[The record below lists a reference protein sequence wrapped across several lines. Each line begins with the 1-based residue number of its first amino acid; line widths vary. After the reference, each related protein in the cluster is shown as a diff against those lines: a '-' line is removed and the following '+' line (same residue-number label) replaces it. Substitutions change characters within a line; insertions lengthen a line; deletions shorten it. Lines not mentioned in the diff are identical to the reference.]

1 MKELPIRLT
10 PLALLLTVI
19 SICMTVLGILTYT
32 TARADMNLAKTYA
45 ETVRTRYELEVRG
58 QDWIGGMIA
67 SADGAAGLT
76 PDEDGV
82 VREEFRGDGGLV
94 LHAGVVVEDGSPR
107 IVEWRFEH
115 EWEEDTSIG
124 KLWDG
129 TIPG

>member
-10 PLALLLTVI
+10 PMALLLTVI
-19 SICMTVLGILTYT
+19 SICMTVLGILTCA
-32 TARADMNLAKTYA
+32 TARADVNLAETYA

-58 QDWIGGMIA
+58 QNWIGGLTA
-67 SADGAAGLT
+67 SADGQT
-76 PDEDGV
+76 SPDEDGV
-82 VREEFRGDGGLV
+82 IREEFRSGSGLV
-94 LHAGVVVEDGSPR
+94 LHAGAVIENGRPR
-107 IVEWRFEH
+107 IVEWRFEQ

>member
-10 PLALLLTVI
+10 PLSLLLTVI

-32 TARADMNLAKTYA
+32 TARADMNLAETYA
-45 ETVRTRYELEVRG
+45 ETVRARYRLDTVG
-58 QDWIGGMIA
+58 QWWIGDMIV
-67 SADGAAGLT
+67 DVETLYGQV

-82 VREEFRGDGGLV
+82 VRREFRGDGGLV
-94 LHAGVVVEDGSPR
+94 LHAGVVIEEGRPR

-129 TIPG
+129 KIPG

>member
-32 TARADMNLAKTYA
+32 TARADMNLAETYA
-45 ETVRTRYELEVRG
+45 ETVRSRYELEVRG
-58 QDWIGGMIA
+58 QNWIGDMIA
-67 SADGAAGLT
+67 SADGPTGSA

-82 VREEFRGDGGLV
+82 IREEFRSENGLI
-94 LHAGVVVEDGSPR
+94 LHAGIAIEDGAVR

-129 TIPG
+129 TIP

>member
-19 SICMTVLGILTYT
+19 SICMTVLGILTCT
-32 TARADMNLAKTYA
+32 TARADMNLAETYA

-58 QDWIGGMIA
+58 QDWVDDLID
-67 SADGAAGLT
+67 ADGQTGLV

-82 VREEFRGDGGLV
+82 IREDFRSEDGLI
-94 LHAGVVVEDGSPR
+94 LHAGIVIEGGGRLR
-107 IVEWRFEH
+107 IVEWRYEH

-129 TIPG
+129 KIPG

>member
-1 MKELPIRLT
+1 MKEYPIRLA

-19 SICMTVLGILTYT
+19 SICMTVLGILTYA
-32 TARADMNLAKTYA
+32 TARADINLAETYA
-45 ETVRTRYELEVRG
+45 ETVRTRYELESRG
-58 QDWIGGMIA
+58 QNWVGGLI
-67 SADGAAGLT
+67 SPADGQAAPS

-82 VREEFRGDGGLV
+82 IRAEFRDDGGLI
-94 LHAGVVVEDGSPR
+94 LHAGAVIEDGGPR

>member
-19 SICMTVLGILTYT
+19 SICMTVLGILTCA
-32 TARADMNLAKTYA
+32 TARADINLAETYA
-45 ETVRTRYELEVRG
+45 QTVRTRYALEVRG
-58 QDWIGGMIA
+58 QNWIGGLIE
-67 SADGAAGLT
+67 SADGQAGAS
-76 PDEDGV
+76 PGEDGV
-82 VREEFRGDGGLV
+82 IREEFRSDDGLI
-94 LHAGVVVEDGSPR
+94 LHAGAVIEDGRPR
-107 IVEWRFEH
+107 IVEWRFEQ

>member
-10 PLALLLTVI
+10 PLSLLLTVI

-45 ETVRTRYELEVRG
+45 ETVRTRYELEARG
-58 QDWIGGMIA
+58 QNWIGDMA
-67 SADGAAGLT
+67 AADELTGLT

-82 VREEFRGDGGLV
+82 IREEFRSDDGLV
-94 LHAGVVVEDGSPR
+94 LHAGAVIEDGRPR

-124 KLWDG
+124 RLWDG

>member
-1 MKELPIRLT
+1 MKEYPIRLA

-19 SICMTVLGILTYT
+19 SICMTVLGILTYA
-32 TARADMNLAKTYA
+32 TARADINLAETYA
-45 ETVRTRYELEVRG
+45 ETVRTRYELESRG
-58 QDWIGGMIA
+58 QNWIGGLIA
-67 SADGAAGLT
+67 PADGQAAPS

-82 VREEFRGDGGLV
+82 IRAEFRDDGGLI
-94 LHAGVVVEDGSPR
+94 LHAGAVIEDGGPR

>member
-19 SICMTVLGILTYT
+19 SICMTVLGILTYA
-32 TARADMNLAKTYA
+32 TARADKNLAATYA

-58 QDWIGGMIA
+58 QSWIGDMIA
-67 SADGAAGLT
+67 AADSPTELS

-82 VREEFRGDGGLV
+82 IREEFRSGDGLI
-94 LHAGVVVEDGSPR
+94 LRAGAVIEDGRLR

>member
-19 SICMTVLGILTYT
+19 SICMTVLGILTCA

-45 ETVRTRYELEVRG
+45 ETVRTRYRLDTVG
-58 QDWIGGMIA
+58 QAWLGDMIA
-67 SADGAAGLT
+67 DADTLNGQV

-82 VREEFRGDGGLV
+82 VREEFRSDDGLI
-94 LHAGVVVEDGSPR
+94 LHAGVVIEDNRPR

-129 TIPG
+129 KIPG

>member
-1 MKELPIRLT
+1 MKEYPIRLA

-19 SICMTVLGILTYT
+19 SICMTVLGILTYA
-32 TARADMNLAKTYA
+32 TARADINLAETYA
-45 ETVRTRYELEVRG
+45 ETVRTRYELEARG
-58 QDWIGGMIA
+58 QNWVGGLIA
-67 SADGAAGLT
+67 PADGQTAPS

-82 VREEFRGDGGLV
+82 IRAEFRDDGGLI
-94 LHAGVVVEDGSPR
+94 LHAGAVIEDGGPR

>member
-1 MKELPIRLT
+1 
-10 PLALLLTVI
+10 
-19 SICMTVLGILTYT
+19 
-32 TARADMNLAKTYA
+32 
-45 ETVRTRYELEVRG
+45 
-58 QDWIGGMIA
+58 MIA
-67 SADGAAGLT
+67 SADGPTGSA

-82 VREEFRGDGGLV
+82 IREEFRSENGLI
-94 LHAGVVVEDGSPR
+94 LHAGIAIEDGAVR

>member
-45 ETVRTRYELEVRG
+45 ETVRTRYWLETVG
-58 QDWIGGMIA
+58 QGWIGDMIVDVETLY
-67 SADGAAGLT
+67 SLI

-82 VREEFRGDGGLV
+82 VREEFRGYDGHI
-94 LHAGVVVEDGSPR
+94 LHAGVVIEDERPR

-115 EWEEDTSIG
+115 EWEEDTSITV
-124 KLWDG
+124 WDG
-129 TIPG
+129 TFPG

>member
-19 SICMTVLGILTYT
+19 SICLTVLGILTYT
-32 TARADMNLAKTYA
+32 TARADMNLAETYA
-45 ETVRTRYELEVRG
+45 ETVRTRYELEARG
-58 QDWIGGMIA
+58 QNWIGGLAA
-67 SADGAAGLT
+67 SADGPTEPA
-76 PDEDGV
+76 PDGDGV
-82 VREEFRGDGGLV
+82 IREEFRSDDGLI
-94 LHAGVVVEDGSPR
+94 LHAGAVIEDGAPR

-129 TIPG
+129 NIPG

>member
-1 MKELPIRLT
+1 MKELPVRLT

-45 ETVRTRYELEVRG
+45 ETVRTRYELEARG
-58 QDWIGGMIA
+58 QNWIGDMA
-67 SADGAAGLT
+67 AADELTGLT

-82 VREEFRGDGGLV
+82 IREEFRSDDGLV
-94 LHAGVVVEDGSPR
+94 LHAGAVIEDGRPR

-124 KLWDG
+124 RLWDG

>member
-10 PLALLLTVI
+10 PMALLLTVI
-19 SICMTVLGILTYT
+19 SICMTVLGILTCA
-32 TARADMNLAKTYA
+32 TARADINLAETYA

-58 QDWIGGMIA
+58 QDWIGDMIA
-67 SADGAAGLT
+67 SDGQTGPG

-82 VREEFRGDGGLV
+82 IREEFQSGTGLI
-94 LHAGVVVEDGSPR
+94 LHAGAVIEDGRPR